1 MSVDPTYLQKFVCFQ
16 NLSDEQRKSV
26 AELAEAKCF
35 YPEYTL
41 FEENDPGDF
50 LYLLAEGEVEVLYS
64 ISESGPTRVDQ
75 VAAEE
80 IVGCSALVPPYVYT
94 STTRSL
100 TEIEVLMIDVR
111 ALRDLMREDCPLGFS
126 IQQHFMRVLMDRVM
140 NLRLRS

>member
-1 MSVDPTYLQKFVCFQ
+1 MSVDPTYLQKFACFQ
-16 NLSDEQRKSV
+16 DLSGEQRKSV
-26 AELAEAKCF
+26 AELVEAKCF

-126 IQQHFMRVLMDRVM
+126 IQQHFMRVLMDRIM
-140 NLRLRS
+140 NFRLGA